1 MPLLGMTVTSA
12 SRKLSHYLNLSIDL
26 VMLVSVLIFIWYEA
40 RTKRRVYN
48 HTIFGVYGPALLVSL
63 ASILIMADP
72 IRHVLQ
78 DLNLIDAP
86 MYKSKCHAETFSCLS
101 IIGWFFT
108 IFCTYFGFTL
118 FFIGVLW
125 NSNTFVKVVTKWRAL
140 RGDGN

>member
-12 SRKLSHYLNLSIDL
+12 SRKFSHYLNLSIDF
-26 VMLVSVLIFIWYEA
+26 VMLGSVSIFIWYEA

-48 HTIFGVYGPALLVSL
+48 HNIFGVYGPALLISL

-72 IRHVLQ
+72 MRHVLQ

-86 MYKSKCHAETFSCLS
+86 MYKSKCHVETFSCLS
-101 IIGWFFT
+101 IIGWLVT
-108 IFCTYFGFTL
+108 VFCTYFGFTL

-125 NSNTFVKVVTKWRAL
+125 NSNTLLKIVTQWREL
-140 RGDGN
+140 RSVGY